1 MCLLF
6 CVFIYFFFDAICFK
20 ALEMGKVLEISWL
33 VFYCSVYEIKHIDPF
48 ISDTN
53 LVKLSSLLGA
63 FKFVIMKVNLEMMCL
78 DSFI

>member
-6 CVFIYFFFDAICFK
+6 CVFIFFDVIGFK
-20 ALEMGKVLEISWL
+20 ALEMGKVLETSWL

-63 FKFVIMKVNLEMMCL
+63 FKFFIMRVSLEMMCL
-78 DSFI
+78 DSFM